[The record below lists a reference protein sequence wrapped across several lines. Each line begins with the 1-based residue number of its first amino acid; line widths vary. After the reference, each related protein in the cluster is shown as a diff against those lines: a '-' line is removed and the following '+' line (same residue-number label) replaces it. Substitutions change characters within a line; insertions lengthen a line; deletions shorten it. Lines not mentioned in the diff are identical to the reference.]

1 MEISC
6 EYKLEQFDSKSNL
19 FSRFNNIYENDLIS
33 RQYLRL
39 PRFALT
45 SHGFEGH
52 IIFKSYIKRIV
63 ETL

>member
-6 EYKLEQFDSKSNL
+6 EYKFEQFDSKSNL

-33 RQYLRL
+33 RQYVGL

-45 SHGFEGH
+45 SYGFEGH